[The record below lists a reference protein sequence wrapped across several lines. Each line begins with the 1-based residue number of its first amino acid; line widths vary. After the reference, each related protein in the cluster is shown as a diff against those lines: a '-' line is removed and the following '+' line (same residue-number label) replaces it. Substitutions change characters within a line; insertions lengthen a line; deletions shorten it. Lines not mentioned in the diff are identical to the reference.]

1 MKTIFF
7 ASSAFFLTACSGVTH
22 NQEVFSSHA
31 ESVNLL
37 GLQIPGNTMERAK
50 ALVPANSEI
59 KTINSTPN
67 DTSSVLGVINRI
79 IGFDMVNIS
88 GEINK

>member
-1 MKTIFF
+1 
-7 ASSAFFLTACSGVTH
+7 
-22 NQEVFSSHA
+22 
-31 ESVNLL
+31 
-37 GLQIPGNTMERAK
+37 MERAK

-59 KTINSTPN
+59 KTINATPN

>member
-1 MKTIFF
+1 MKIIFF
-7 ASSAFFLTACSGVTH
+7 VFSVLFITACSGVTH

-37 GLQIPGNTMERAK
+37 GLQIPGNTMIRAT

-59 KTINSTPN
+59 KTIKATPN
-67 DTSSVLGVINRI
+67 DTSSVVGVINRI
-79 IGFDMVNIS
+79 IGIDSVKIS
-88 GEINK
+88 GEMNK